1 MTTIGRSVSFRQNR
15 RDYHGVVYAT
25 SGRDLHVRYGP
36 GRTHTTVVSLDLVTL
51 ADSCF
56 LCKRS
61 DPIKHGTYVR
71 VSWPD
76 GSVKDIC
83 DDCFEKADVVET
95 LDMTE
100 DSDA

>member
-1 MTTIGRSVSFRQNR
+1 M
-15 RDYHGVVYAT
+15 
-25 SGRDLHVRYGP
+25 
-36 GRTHTTVVSLDLVTL
+36 DLVTIH
-51 ADSCF
+51 DCF

-83 DDCFEKADVVET
+83 DDCWEKADRVDEY

-100 DSDA
+100 DDDE